1 MTLDGLGAYAL
12 LFVSAFGAATILP
25 FYSEV
30 MFVALLEAGHDPL
43 GLWLSATTGNTL
55 GSVVNWLIG
64 WHYARF
70 AGTRWF
76 PLDEKHLARGRRW
89 FGRYGYWT
97 LLFAWL
103 PVGGDALTF
112 VGGIMR
118 IRLGVFLVLVAIGK
132 GARYALLLAG
142 YQVF

>member
-1 MTLDGLGAYAL
+1 MSAYL
-12 LFVSAFGAATILP
+12 VLFVSAFGAATVLP

-30 MFVALLEAGHDPL
+30 VYVAMLEAGLNPGL
-43 GLWLSATTGNTL
+43 LWLSATAGNTL
-55 GSVVNWLIG
+55 GSVVNWVIG
-64 WHYARF
+64 WKYGHL

-76 PLDEKHLARGRRW
+76 PISEKHMARGRAW

-112 VGGIMR
+112 VGGILR
-118 IRLGVFLVLVAIGK
+118 VRLSVFLILVSIGK
-132 GARYALLLAG
+132 GARYAMILLAMG
-142 YQVF
+142 WLVPF